1 MIESG
6 NILKNIKTLDKI
18 VGVRVDFFKVE
29 RQLQTTARLTYKS
42 PGTLYLCYYLKG
54 LKIKFQMISKIW
66 LNLV

>member
-18 VGVRVDFFKVE
+18 AGVRVDFFYVE
-29 RQLQTTARLTYKS
+29 HQLQTTVRLTYKG

-54 LKIKFQMISKIW
+54 LKIKFQMIPKIW